1 MAKIKIE
8 TPHPHYS
15 ALLDQWSRCRDAMNG
30 QDSVKTAKAK
40 KGSRSLGDKYL
51 PRLPAQTDD
60 EYKAYLMRALWFNAS
75 GRTRDGLA
83 GLIFAKNP
91 HIDGVGPDDEFLD
104 DMDCEE
110 TSLNEFAESL
120 TEEVLGVGR
129 VGVLVD
135 NPNTPDHV
143 KSAADAEAEGIRP
156 YATIYA
162 AENIINWKT
171 GRVANRTKLV
181 QVVLRE
187 PYTWPDG
194 TQDVQYRELR
204 LDPIAV
210 PNQNDGQA
218 WTYTVNIWRRPQ
230 EDLEAIQKL
239 AQQVRESNGSGNFN
253 PNLRDFEIVP
263 DEFVIPLAQGRRV
276 SQIPFWFI
284 NARDTKTNPGK
295 PPLLDLVDVNF
306 SHYRTMADLEH
317 GRFFCGLPTP
327 VFSGFNFD
335 EHSLIKLG
343 SMAGIEGPAGAR
355 AEYLEFRGDGLQA
368 LERAAEQKQLMIA
381 RLGSRILQEDKR
393 AVEAAE
399 TLQIR
404 TSAENSVLASIAHA
418 ISRALSEVVEFMLFW
433 RDGVENPEVSFQ
445 LNTEYTPAK
454 MDGPT
459 MVAYL
464 QAVQSGEMPRQ
475 DFFAALQQGQMIA
488 PDRSFEDWVADLP
501 EPTAGFSFPPKAPTT
516 R

>member
-135 NPNTPDHV
+135 NPDTPDHV

-204 LDPIAV
+204 LDP
-210 PNQNDGQA
+210 
-218 WTYTVNIWRRPQ
+218 
-230 EDLEAIQKL
+230 
-239 AQQVRESNGSGNFN
+239 
-253 PNLRDFEIVP
+253 
-263 DEFVIPLAQGRRV
+263 
-276 SQIPFWFI
+276 
-284 NARDTKTNPGK
+284 
-295 PPLLDLVDVNF
+295 
-306 SHYRTMADLEH
+306 
-317 GRFFCGLPTP
+317 
-327 VFSGFNFD
+327 
-335 EHSLIKLG
+335 
-343 SMAGIEGPAGAR
+343 
-355 AEYLEFRGDGLQA
+355 
-368 LERAAEQKQLMIA
+368 
-381 RLGSRILQEDKR
+381 
-393 AVEAAE
+393 
-399 TLQIR
+399 
-404 TSAENSVLASIAHA
+404 
-418 ISRALSEVVEFMLFW
+418 
-433 RDGVENPEVSFQ
+433 
-445 LNTEYTPAK
+445 
-454 MDGPT
+454 
-459 MVAYL
+459 
-464 QAVQSGEMPRQ
+464 
-475 DFFAALQQGQMIA
+475 
-488 PDRSFEDWVADLP
+488 
-501 EPTAGFSFPPKAPTT
+501 
-516 R
+516 